1 MLSPVVP
8 TTASVLVVEDE
19 FLVAHELQMILE
31 QARYRVCGQ
40 AFSVAEARE
49 LLQHERPD
57 IVLLDIYL
65 QGEQTGLDLARHLD
79 EHNIPFVFIS
89 AFANASL
96 IEEAKATRPQGY
108 LVKPFRPQ
116 DVLVTL
122 EIAYHR
128 FLTTPPVTPAA
139 GPAAAPE
146 AGSPPRGET
155 LHGDSSAAARLAALF
170 LELLASQFPVDT
182 SLYSLKLKTPSDYA
196 QELSVHVNHLNRA
209 VRTATGKTTSQHIT
223 EKLISEAILLL
234 SNTRHNV
241 AEIAYCLGFQYPT
254 YFNTFFKKQTG
265 VNPLAYRS

>member
-1 MLSPVVP
+1 MLTSVIP
-8 TTASVLVVEDE
+8 TASVLVVEDE

-40 AFSVAEARE
+40 AFSVAEA
-49 LLQHERPD
+49 LSLMQHERPD

-79 EHNIPFVFIS
+79 GLNIPFVFIS

-128 FLTTPPVTPAA
+128 FQTTPPPVAPAPEPPAA
-139 GPAAAPE
+139 PKPAPRPAA
-146 AGSPPRGET
+146 
-155 LHGDSSAAARLAALF
+155 
-170 LELLASQFPVDT
+170 
-182 SLYSLKLKTPSDYA
+182 
-196 QELSVHVNHLNRA
+196 
-209 VRTATGKTTSQHIT
+209 
-223 EKLISEAILLL
+223 
-234 SNTRHNV
+234 RH
-241 AEIAYCLGFQYPT
+241 
-254 YFNTFFKKQTG
+254 
-265 VNPLAYRS
+265 